1 MIIATKEEMFK
12 LAYTGLQNICR
23 QKKSGSI
30 HNINAIEFSYAK
42 GNKKNFPAILFVF
55 SPSKYYI
62 FAFDDGLIIEYIDN
76 KINVLDFKN
85 VNKEYDVNSN
95 QDVIDIIYAI
105 GGNVIKDYTAY
116 FAQTFFKK
124 KLTKTHSKYLSDNDK
139 NVINAFLNMRD
150 LSTNEIELLYKQV
163 SEILFLRSGN
173 LFINSSQL
181 ELDLTELDE
190 YYIISAKSINERKT
204 IYSNREYCKT
214 TDNIYK
220 TINQNL
226 LKFYDALDFKLTINN
241 DITNHISFNVAKIQC
256 RIPFFIPTLGRYI
269 DRSAGYSRI
278 FCVEERQKLN
288 WIVSTSDYSHYIWRK
303 SDLNS
308 NTDSFSHYIYLSPI
322 VIDQLNDTKLNID
335 PKLIYIVFGK
345 TSANKLVEK
354 INEHERAKV
363 LDALNKYN
371 TNIPTEDEFI
381 DEMRAIYTDLKKS
394 SQIQSYFHQKFIE
407 TFKLRFKK
415 HFEQEK
421 DIEVI

>member
-1 MIIATKEEMFK
+1 MIIANKEEMFK
-12 LAYTGLQNICR
+12 RAYTGLQNICK
-23 QKKSGSI
+23 QKKLGSI
-30 HNINAIEFSYAK
+30 HNINAIEFTYK
-42 GNKKNFPAILFVF
+42 KRNKTLPAILFVI

-85 VNKEYDVNSN
+85 INKEYDVNSN

-105 GGNVIKDYTAY
+105 GGSVINHYTVY

-139 NVINAFLNMRD
+139 SVIDAFLNIDD
-150 LSTNEIELLYKQV
+150 LSTSEIELLYKQV
-163 SEILFLRSGN
+163 SEILFLSSGN
-173 LFINSSQL
+173 LFIGSSQL

-204 IYSNREYCKT
+204 IYCNREYCKT
-214 TDNIYK
+214 IDNISK

-256 RIPFFIPTLGRYI
+256 RIPFFIPTLERYI

-335 PKLIYIVFGK
+335 PKLAYFVFGK
-345 TSANKLVEK
+345 ASANKLVEK

-363 LDALNKYN
+363 LEALNKYSA
-371 TNIPTEDEFI
+371 NIPTEDEFVN
-381 DEMRAIYTDLKKS
+381 EMRTLYKDLRKS
-394 SQIQSYFHQKFIE
+394 YQIQSYFHQKFTE

>member
-1 MIIATKEEMFK
+1 MVIANKEEMFK
-12 LAYTGLQNICR
+12 RAYTGLQNICR

-30 HNINAIEFSYAK
+30 HNINAIEFSYKK
-42 GNKKNFPAILFVF
+42 GNKAFPAILFVF

-85 VNKEYDVNSN
+85 INKEYDVNSN

-105 GGNVIKDYTAY
+105 GGSVINHYTAY

-124 KLTKTHSKYLSDNDK
+124 KLTKTHSKYLSNNDK
-139 NVINAFLNMRD
+139 SVIDAFLNMDD
-150 LSTNEIELLYKQV
+150 LSPSEIELLYKQV
-163 SEILFLRSGN
+163 SEILFLSSSN
-173 LFINSSQL
+173 LFISSSQL

-190 YYIISAKSINERKT
+190 YYIISAKSINDRKT

-214 TDNIYK
+214 TDNISK

-241 DITNHISFNVAKIQC
+241 DITNHISFNVAKIRC

-308 NTDSFSHYIYLSPI
+308 NTDSFSHYIYLSHI

>member
-1 MIIATKEEMFK
+1 MIIANKEEMFK
-12 LAYTGLQNICR
+12 RAYTGLQNICK
-23 QKKSGSI
+23 QKKLGSI
-30 HNINAIEFSYAK
+30 HNINAIEFTYK
-42 GNKKNFPAILFVF
+42 KRNKTLPAILFVI

-85 VNKEYDVNSN
+85 INKEYDVNSN

-105 GGNVIKDYTAY
+105 GGSVINHYTVY

-139 NVINAFLNMRD
+139 SVIDAFLNIDD
-150 LSTNEIELLYKQV
+150 LSTSEIELLYKQV
-163 SEILFLRSGN
+163 SDILFLSSGN
-173 LFINSSQL
+173 LFIGSSQL

-204 IYSNREYCKT
+204 IYCNREYCKT
-214 TDNIYK
+214 IDNISK

-241 DITNHISFNVAKIQC
+241 DITNHITFNVAKIQC
-256 RIPFFIPTLGRYI
+256 RSPFFIPTLERYI
-269 DRSAGYSRI
+269 ERSADYSRI

-288 WIVSTSDYSHYIWRK
+288 WIISISDYSHYIWRK

-308 NTDSFSHYIYLSPI
+308 NSNSFSNYIFLSPI
-322 VIDQLNDTKLNID
+322 AIEQLKDSQLNID
-335 PKLIYIVFGK
+335 PKLAYFVFGK
-345 TSANKLVEK
+345 ASANKLVEK

-363 LDALNKYN
+363 LEALNKYSA
-371 TNIPTEDEFI
+371 NIPTEDEFVN
-381 DEMRAIYTDLKKS
+381 EMRTLYKDLRKS
-394 SQIQSYFHQKFIE
+394 YQIQSYFHQKFTE

>member
-1 MIIATKEEMFK
+1 MIIASKEEMFK
-12 LAYTGLQNICR
+12 RAYTGLQNICR

-30 HNINAIEFSYAK
+30 HNINAIEFSYVK

-85 VNKEYDVNSN
+85 IDKEYDVNSN
-95 QDVIDIIYAI
+95 QDVLDIISAI
-105 GGNVIKDYTAY
+105 GGNVINDYTAY

-124 KLTKTHSKYLSDNDK
+124 KPTKTHSKYLSDNDK
-139 NVINAFLNMRD
+139 SVINAFLNMCD
-150 LSTNEIELLYKQV
+150 LSTSEIELLYKQV
-163 SEILFLRSGN
+163 SEILFLSSSN
-173 LFINSSQL
+173 LFISSSQL

-190 YYIISAKSINERKT
+190 YYIISAKSINDRKT

-214 TDNIYK
+214 TDNISK

-421 DIEVI
+421 EIEVI

>member
-1 MIIATKEEMFK
+1 MIIVNKEEMFK
-12 LAYTGLQNICR
+12 RAYTGLQNICK
-23 QKKSGSI
+23 QKKLGSI
-30 HNINAIEFSYAK
+30 HNINAIEFTYK
-42 GNKKNFPAILFVF
+42 KRNKTLPAILFVI

-62 FAFDDGLIIEYIDN
+62 FAFDEGLIIEYIDN

-85 VNKEYDVNSN
+85 INKEYDVNSN

-105 GGNVIKDYTAY
+105 GGSVINDYTAY

-139 NVINAFLNMRD
+139 SVINAFLNMGD
-150 LSTNEIELLYKQV
+150 LSNSKIELLYKQV

-214 TDNIYK
+214 TDNISK
-220 TINQNL
+220 TLNQNL
-226 LKFYDALDFKLTINN
+226 LKFYDSLDFNLTIKS
-241 DITNHISFNVAKIQC
+241 DITNHIIFNVAKIQC
-256 RIPFFIPTLGRYI
+256 RCPFFIPTLGRHI
-269 DRSAGYSRI
+269 ARSTDYSRI

-288 WIVSTSDYSHYIWRK
+288 WIASISDYSHYIWRK
-303 SDLNS
+303 SNLNS
-308 NTDSFSHYIYLSPI
+308 NSSSFSDYIFLSPI
-322 VIDQLNDTKLNID
+322 AIDQLNDAKLNID
-335 PKLIYIVFGK
+335 PKLVYVVFGK
-345 TSANKLVEK
+345 LSAKKLVEK

-363 LDALNKYN
+363 LDALNEYN
-371 TNIPTEDEFI
+371 ANIPTEDEFI
-381 DEMRAIYTDLKKS
+381 NEMRMLYKDLKKS
-394 SQIQSYFHQKFIE
+394 SEIQSYFHQKFNE
-407 TFKLRFKK
+407 TFKSRFKK

>member
-1 MIIATKEEMFK
+1 MIIANKEEMFK
-12 LAYTGLQNICR
+12 RAYTGLQNICK

-30 HNINAIEFSYAK
+30 HNINAIEFTYK
-42 GNKKNFPAILFVF
+42 KRNKTLPAILFVI

-62 FAFDDGLIIEYIDN
+62 FAFDEGLIIEYIDN

-85 VNKEYDVNSN
+85 INKEYDVNSN

-105 GGNVIKDYTAY
+105 GGSVINHYTVY

-139 NVINAFLNMRD
+139 SVIGAFLNMDD
-150 LSTNEIELLYKQV
+150 LSTSEIELLYKQV
-163 SEILFLRSGN
+163 SEILFLSSSN
-173 LFINSSQL
+173 LFISSSQL

-190 YYIISAKSINERKT
+190 YYIISAKSINDRKT

-214 TDNIYK
+214 TDNISK

-322 VIDQLNDTKLNID
+322 VIGQLNDTKLNID

-363 LDALNKYN
+363 LEALNKYSA
-371 TNIPTEDEFI
+371 NIPTEDEFVN
-381 DEMRAIYTDLKKS
+381 EMRTLYKDLRKS
-394 SQIQSYFHQKFIE
+394 YQIQSYFHQKFTE

>member
-105 GGNVIKDYTAY
+105 GSSVINHYTAY

-139 NVINAFLNMRD
+139 SVIDAFLNIDD
-150 LSTNEIELLYKQV
+150 LSTSEIELLYKQV
-163 SEILFLRSGN
+163 SEILFLSSGN
-173 LFINSSQL
+173 LFIGSSQL

-190 YYIISAKSINERKT
+190 YYIISVKSINERKT
-204 IYSNREYCKT
+204 IYCNREYCKT
-214 TDNIYK
+214 TDNISK

-226 LKFYDALDFKLTINN
+226 LNFYDALDFKLTINN
-241 DITNHISFNVAKIQC
+241 DITNHITFNVAKIQC
-256 RIPFFIPTLGRYI
+256 RSPFFIPTLGRYI
-269 DRSAGYSRI
+269 ERSADYSHI

-288 WIVSTSDYSHYIWRK
+288 WIISISDYSHYIWRK

-308 NTDSFSHYIYLSPI
+308 NSNSFSNYIFLSPI
-322 VIDQLNDTKLNID
+322 AIEQLKDSQLNID
-335 PKLIYIVFGK
+335 PKLAYFVFGK
-345 TSANKLVEK
+345 ASANKLVEK

-363 LDALNKYN
+363 LEALNKYSA
-371 TNIPTEDEFI
+371 NIPTEDEFVN
-381 DEMRAIYTDLKKS
+381 EMRTLYKDLRKS
-394 SQIQSYFHQKFIE
+394 YQIQSYFHQKFTE

-421 DIEVI
+421 EIEVI

>member
-1 MIIATKEEMFK
+1 MIIANKEEMFK
-12 LAYTGLQNICR
+12 RAYTGLQNICK
-23 QKKSGSI
+23 QKKLGSI
-30 HNINAIEFSYAK
+30 HNINAIEFTYK
-42 GNKKNFPAILFVF
+42 KRNKTLPAILFVI

-85 VNKEYDVNSN
+85 INKEYDVNSN

-105 GGNVIKDYTAY
+105 GGSVINHYTVY

-139 NVINAFLNMRD
+139 SVIGAFLNMDD
-150 LSTNEIELLYKQV
+150 LSTSEIELLYKQV
-163 SEILFLRSGN
+163 SEILFLSSSN
-173 LFINSSQL
+173 LFISSSQL

-190 YYIISAKSINERKT
+190 YYIISAKSINDRKT

-214 TDNIYK
+214 TDNISK

-322 VIDQLNDTKLNID
+322 VIGQLNDTKLNID

-363 LDALNKYN
+363 LEALNKYSA
-371 TNIPTEDEFI
+371 NIPTEDEFVN
-381 DEMRAIYTDLKKS
+381 EMRTLYKDLRKS
-394 SQIQSYFHQKFIE
+394 YQIQSYFHQKFTE

>member
-1 MIIATKEEMFK
+1 MIIANKEEMFK
-12 LAYTGLQNICR
+12 RAYTGLQNICK

-30 HNINAIEFSYAK
+30 HNINAIEFTYKKS
-42 GNKKNFPAILFVF
+42 NKNLPAILFVI

-85 VNKEYDVNSN
+85 INKEYDVNSN

-105 GGNVIKDYTAY
+105 GGSVINHYTAY

-139 NVINAFLNMRD
+139 SVIDAFLNMDD
-150 LSTNEIELLYKQV
+150 LSTSEIELLYKQV
-163 SEILFLRSGN
+163 SEILFLSSGN
-173 LFINSSQL
+173 LFISSSQL

-204 IYSNREYCKT
+204 IYRNREYCKT
-214 TDNIYK
+214 TDNISK

-256 RIPFFIPTLGRYI
+256 RIPFFIPTLERYI
-269 DRSAGYSRI
+269 ERSADYSRI

-288 WIVSTSDYSHYIWRK
+288 WIISISDYSHYIWRK

-308 NTDSFSHYIYLSPI
+308 NSNSFSNYIFLSPI
-322 VIDQLNDTKLNID
+322 AIEQLKDSQLNID
-335 PKLIYIVFGK
+335 PKLAYFVFGK
-345 TSANKLVEK
+345 ASANKLVEK

-363 LDALNKYN
+363 LEALNKYSA
-371 TNIPTEDEFI
+371 NIPTEDEFVN
-381 DEMRAIYTDLKKS
+381 EMRTLYKDLRKS
-394 SQIQSYFHQKFIE
+394 YQIQSYFHQKFTE

-421 DIEVI
+421 EIEVI

>member
-1 MIIATKEEMFK
+1 MFIASKEEMFK
-12 LAYTGLQNICR
+12 RAYTGLQNICR
-23 QKKSGSI
+23 QKKSSSI
-30 HNINAIEFSYAK
+30 HNINAIEFSYKK
-42 GNKKNFPAILFVF
+42 GNKKFTAILFVF

-85 VNKEYDVNSN
+85 IDKEYDVNSN
-95 QDVIDIIYAI
+95 QDVLDIISAI
-105 GGNVIKDYTAY
+105 SGNVINDYTAY

-124 KLTKTHSKYLSDNDK
+124 KPTKTHSKYLSDNDK
-139 NVINAFLNMRD
+139 SVIDAFLNIED
-150 LSTNEIELLYKQV
+150 LSTSEIELLYKQV
-163 SEILFLRSGN
+163 SEILFLSSGN
-173 LFINSSQL
+173 LFISSSQL

-190 YYIISAKSINERKT
+190 YYIISARSINERKT
-204 IYSNREYCKT
+204 IYCNREYCKT
-214 TDNIYK
+214 TDNISK

-241 DITNHISFNVAKIQC
+241 DITNHITFNVAKIQC
-256 RIPFFIPTLGRYI
+256 RSPFFIPTLERYI
-269 DRSAGYSRI
+269 ERSADYSRI

-288 WIVSTSDYSHYIWRK
+288 WIISISDYSHYIWRK

-308 NTDSFSHYIYLSPI
+308 NLNSFSNYIFLSPI
-322 VIDQLNDTKLNID
+322 AIEQLKDSQLNID
-335 PKLIYIVFGK
+335 PKLAYFVFGK
-345 TSANKLVEK
+345 ASANKLVEK

-363 LDALNKYN
+363 LEALNKYSA
-371 TNIPTEDEFI
+371 NIPTEDEFVN
-381 DEMRAIYTDLKKS
+381 EMRTLYKDLRKS
-394 SQIQSYFHQKFIE
+394 YQIQSYFHQKFTE

>member
-1 MIIATKEEMFK
+1 MIIANKEEMFK
-12 LAYTGLQNICR
+12 RAYTGLQNICK
-23 QKKSGSI
+23 QKNLGSI
-30 HNINAIEFSYAK
+30 HNINAIEFTYK
-42 GNKKNFPAILFVF
+42 KRNKTLPAILFVI

-85 VNKEYDVNSN
+85 INKEYDVNSN

-105 GGNVIKDYTAY
+105 GGSVINHYTAY

-139 NVINAFLNMRD
+139 SVIGAFLNMDD
-150 LSTNEIELLYKQV
+150 LSTSEIELLYKQV
-163 SEILFLRSGN
+163 SEILFLSSSN
-173 LFINSSQL
+173 LFISSSQL

-190 YYIISAKSINERKT
+190 YYIISAKSINDRKT

-214 TDNIYK
+214 TDNISK

-303 SDLNS
+303 RDLNS

-421 DIEVI
+421 EIEVI

>member
-1 MIIATKEEMFK
+1 MFIASKEEMFK
-12 LAYTGLQNICR
+12 RAYTGLQNICR
-23 QKKSGSI
+23 QKKSSSI
-30 HNINAIEFSYAK
+30 HNINAIEFSYKK
-42 GNKKNFPAILFVF
+42 GNKKFTAILFVF

-85 VNKEYDVNSN
+85 IDKEYDVNSN
-95 QDVIDIIYAI
+95 QDVLDIISAI
-105 GGNVIKDYTAY
+105 SGNVINDYTAY

-124 KLTKTHSKYLSDNDK
+124 KPTKTHSKYLSDNDK
-139 NVINAFLNMRD
+139 SVINAFLNMRD

-163 SEILFLRSGN
+163 SEILFLNSGN
-173 LFINSSQL
+173 LSINSSQL

-226 LKFYDALDFKLTINN
+226 LKFYDALNFNLMIKS
-241 DITNHISFNVAKIQC
+241 DITNHITFNVAKIQC
-256 RIPFFIPTLGRYI
+256 RCPFFIPTLDRYI
-269 DRSAGYSRI
+269 ERSDSYSRI
-278 FCVEERQKLN
+278 FCVEDRQKLN
-288 WIVSTSDYSHYIWRK
+288 WIVSISDYSHYIWRK

-308 NTDSFSHYIYLSPI
+308 NSNSFSNYIFLSPI
-322 VIDQLNDTKLNID
+322 AIEQLKDSQLNID
-335 PKLIYIVFGK
+335 PKLAYFVFGK
-345 TSANKLVEK
+345 ASANKLVEK
-354 INEHERAKV
+354 INENERTKV
-363 LDALNKYN
+363 FDALNKYN

-381 DEMRAIYTDLKKS
+381 DEMRTLYKDLKKS
-394 SQIQSYFHQKFIE
+394 SQIQSYFHQKFTE
-407 TFKLRFKK
+407 TFKSRFKK

>member
-1 MIIATKEEMFK
+1 MIIANKEEMFK
-12 LAYTGLQNICR
+12 RAYTGLQNTYGR
-23 QKKSGSI
+23 KKSGAI
-30 HNINAIEFSYAK
+30 CNLNAIEFSY
-42 GNKKNFPAILFVF
+42 KKDRKTLTAILFVI
-55 SPSKYYI
+55 SPSIYYI

-85 VNKEYDVNSN
+85 INKEYDVNSN

-105 GGNVIKDYTAY
+105 GGSVINHYTAY

-124 KLTKTHSKYLSDNDK
+124 KLTKTHSKYLNDNDK
-139 NVINAFLNMRD
+139 SIIDAFLNIGD
-150 LSTNEIELLYKQV
+150 LSTSEIELLYKQV
-163 SEILFLRSGN
+163 SEILFLSSGN
-173 LFINSSQL
+173 LFIGSSQL

-214 TDNIYK
+214 TDNISK

-241 DITNHISFNVAKIQC
+241 NITNHITFNVAKIQC
-256 RIPFFIPTLGRYI
+256 RSPFFIPTLERYI
-269 DRSAGYSRI
+269 ERSAGYSRI

-288 WIVSTSDYSHYIWRK
+288 WIISISDYSHYIWRK

-308 NTDSFSHYIYLSPI
+308 NSNSFSNYIFLSPI
-322 VIDQLNDTKLNID
+322 AIEQLKDSQLNID
-335 PKLIYIVFGK
+335 PKLAYIVFGK
-345 TSANKLVEK
+345 ASANKLVEK

-363 LDALNKYN
+363 LDALNEYN

-381 DEMRAIYTDLKKS
+381 DEMRTLYTNLKKS
-394 SQIQSYFHQKFIE
+394 SQIQSYFHQKFTE
-407 TFKLRFKK
+407 TFKSRFKK

-421 DIEVI
+421 EIEVI

>member
-1 MIIATKEEMFK
+1 MIITNKEEMFK
-12 LAYTGLQNICR
+12 RAYTGLQNICK

-30 HNINAIEFSYAK
+30 HNINAIEFTYKKS
-42 GNKKNFPAILFVF
+42 NKTLPAILFVI

-85 VNKEYDVNSN
+85 INKEYDVNSN

-105 GGNVIKDYTAY
+105 GGSVINYYTVY

-139 NVINAFLNMRD
+139 SVIGAFLNMDD
-150 LSTNEIELLYKQV
+150 LSTSEIELLYKQV
-163 SEILFLRSGN
+163 SEILFLSSSN
-173 LFINSSQL
+173 LFISSSQL

-190 YYIISAKSINERKT
+190 YYIISAKSINDRKT

-214 TDNIYK
+214 IDNISK

-241 DITNHISFNVAKIQC
+241 DITNHITFNVAKIQC
-256 RIPFFIPTLGRYI
+256 RIPFFIPTLERYI
-269 DRSAGYSRI
+269 ERSADYSRI

-288 WIVSTSDYSHYIWRK
+288 WIISISDYSHYIWRK

-308 NTDSFSHYIYLSPI
+308 NSNSFSNYIFLSPI
-322 VIDQLNDTKLNID
+322 AIEQLKDSQLNID
-335 PKLIYIVFGK
+335 PKLAYFVFGK
-345 TSANKLVEK
+345 ASANKLVEK

-363 LDALNKYN
+363 LEALNKYSA
-371 TNIPTEDEFI
+371 NIPTEDEFVN
-381 DEMRAIYTDLKKS
+381 EMRTLYKDLRKS
-394 SQIQSYFHQKFIE
+394 YQIQSYFHQKFTE

>member
-1 MIIATKEEMFK
+1 MIIANKEEMFK
-12 LAYTGLQNICR
+12 RAYTGLQNICK
-23 QKKSGSI
+23 QKKLGSI
-30 HNINAIEFSYAK
+30 HNINAIEFTYK
-42 GNKKNFPAILFVF
+42 KRNKTLPAILFVI

-85 VNKEYDVNSN
+85 INKEYDVNSN

-105 GGNVIKDYTAY
+105 GGSVINHYTAY

-139 NVINAFLNMRD
+139 SVIGAFLNMDD
-150 LSTNEIELLYKQV
+150 LSTSEIELLYKQV
-163 SEILFLRSGN
+163 SEILFLSSSN
-173 LFINSSQL
+173 LFISSSQL

-190 YYIISAKSINERKT
+190 YYIISAKSINDRKT

-214 TDNIYK
+214 TDNISK

-303 SDLNS
+303 RDLNS

-421 DIEVI
+421 EIEVI

>member
-1 MIIATKEEMFK
+1 MIISSKEEMFK
-12 LAYTGLQNICR
+12 RAYTGLQNICR

-30 HNINAIEFSYAK
+30 HNINAIEFSYKK
-42 GNKKNFPAILFVF
+42 GNKAFPAILFVF

-85 VNKEYDVNSN
+85 INKEYDVNSN
-95 QDVIDIIYAI
+95 QDVIDIIYTI
-105 GGNVIKDYTAY
+105 GGSVINHYTAY

-139 NVINAFLNMRD
+139 SVIDAFLNIED
-150 LSTNEIELLYKQV
+150 LSTSEIELLYKQV
-163 SEILFLRSGN
+163 SEILFLSSGN
-173 LFINSSQL
+173 LFISSSQL

-190 YYIISAKSINERKT
+190 YYIISARSINERKT
-204 IYSNREYCKT
+204 IYCNREYCKT
-214 TDNIYK
+214 TDNISK

-241 DITNHISFNVAKIQC
+241 DITNHITFNVAKIQC
-256 RIPFFIPTLGRYI
+256 RSPFFIPTLDRYI
-269 DRSAGYSRI
+269 ERSADYSRI

-288 WIVSTSDYSHYIWRK
+288 WIISISDYSHYIWRK

-308 NTDSFSHYIYLSPI
+308 NSNSFSNYIFLSPI
-322 VIDQLNDTKLNID
+322 AIEQLKDSQLNID
-335 PKLIYIVFGK
+335 PKLAYFVFGK
-345 TSANKLVEK
+345 ASANKLVEK

-363 LDALNKYN
+363 LEALNKYSA
-371 TNIPTEDEFI
+371 NIPTEDEFVN
-381 DEMRAIYTDLKKS
+381 EMRTLYKDLRKS
-394 SQIQSYFHQKFIE
+394 YQIQSYFHQKFTE

-421 DIEVI
+421 EIEVI

>member
-1 MIIATKEEMFK
+1 MIIANKEEMFK
-12 LAYTGLQNICR
+12 RAYTGLQNICK
-23 QKKSGSI
+23 QKKLGSI
-30 HNINAIEFSYAK
+30 HNINAIEFTYK
-42 GNKKNFPAILFVF
+42 KRNKTLPAILFVI

-85 VNKEYDVNSN
+85 INKEYDVNSN

-105 GGNVIKDYTAY
+105 GGSVINHYTAY

-139 NVINAFLNMRD
+139 SVIGAFLNMDD
-150 LSTNEIELLYKQV
+150 LSTSEIELLYKQV
-163 SEILFLRSGN
+163 SEILFLSSSN
-173 LFINSSQL
+173 LFISSSQL

-190 YYIISAKSINERKT
+190 YYIISAKSINDRKT

-214 TDNIYK
+214 TDNISK

-421 DIEVI
+421 EIEVI

>member
-1 MIIATKEEMFK
+1 MIIVNKEEMFK
-12 LAYTGLQNICR
+12 RAYTGLQNICK
-23 QKKSGSI
+23 QKKLGSI
-30 HNINAIEFSYAK
+30 HNINAIEFTYK
-42 GNKKNFPAILFVF
+42 KRNKTLPAILFVI

-85 VNKEYDVNSN
+85 INKEYDVNSN

-105 GGNVIKDYTAY
+105 GGSVINHYTAY

-139 NVINAFLNMRD
+139 SVIDAFLNIDD
-150 LSTNEIELLYKQV
+150 LSTSEIEFLYKQV
-163 SEILFLRSGN
+163 SEILFLSSGN
-173 LFINSSQL
+173 LFIGSSKL

-214 TDNIYK
+214 TDNISK
-220 TINQNL
+220 TLNQNL
-226 LKFYDALDFKLTINN
+226 LKFYGSLDFNLTIKS
-241 DITNHISFNVAKIQC
+241 DITNHITFNVAKIQC
-256 RIPFFIPTLGRYI
+256 RIPFFIPTLDRYI
-269 DRSAGYSRI
+269 ERSAGYSRI

-394 SQIQSYFHQKFIE
+394 SQIQSYFHQKFVE
-407 TFKLRFKK
+407 TFKSRFKK

-421 DIEVI
+421 EIEVI

>member
-1 MIIATKEEMFK
+1 MIIANKEEMFK
-12 LAYTGLQNICR
+12 RAYTGLQNICK
-23 QKKSGSI
+23 QKKLGSI
-30 HNINAIEFSYAK
+30 HNINAIEFTYK
-42 GNKKNFPAILFVF
+42 KRNKTLPAILFVI

-85 VNKEYDVNSN
+85 INKEYDVNSN

-105 GGNVIKDYTAY
+105 GGSVINHYTVY

-139 NVINAFLNMRD
+139 SVIGAFLNMDD
-150 LSTNEIELLYKQV
+150 LSTSEIELLYKQV
-163 SEILFLRSGN
+163 SEILFLSSSN
-173 LFINSSQL
+173 LFISSSQL

-190 YYIISAKSINERKT
+190 YYIISAKSINDRKT

-214 TDNIYK
+214 TDNISK

-256 RIPFFIPTLGRYI
+256 RIPFFIPTLERYI

-335 PKLIYIVFGK
+335 PKLAYFVFGK
-345 TSANKLVEK
+345 ASANKLVEK

-363 LDALNKYN
+363 LEALNKYSA
-371 TNIPTEDEFI
+371 NIPTEDEFVN
-381 DEMRAIYTDLKKS
+381 EMRTLYKDLRKS
-394 SQIQSYFHQKFIE
+394 YQIQSYFHQKFTE

>member
-1 MIIATKEEMFK
+1 MIIANKEEMFK
-12 LAYTGLQNICR
+12 RAYTGLQNICK
-23 QKKSGSI
+23 QKKLGSI
-30 HNINAIEFSYAK
+30 HNINAIEFTYK
-42 GNKKNFPAILFVF
+42 KRNKTLPAILFVI

-85 VNKEYDVNSN
+85 INKEYDVNSN

-105 GGNVIKDYTAY
+105 GGSVINHYTAY

-139 NVINAFLNMRD
+139 SVIDAFLNIGD
-150 LSTNEIELLYKQV
+150 LSTSEIELLYKQV
-163 SEILFLRSGN
+163 SEILFLSSGN
-173 LFINSSQL
+173 LFISSSQL

-204 IYSNREYCKT
+204 IYRNREYCKT
-214 TDNIYK
+214 TDNISK

-256 RIPFFIPTLGRYI
+256 RIPFFIPTLERYI
-269 DRSAGYSRI
+269 ERSADYSRI

-288 WIVSTSDYSHYIWRK
+288 WIISISDYSHYIWRK

-308 NTDSFSHYIYLSPI
+308 NSNSFSNYIFLSPI
-322 VIDQLNDTKLNID
+322 AIEQLKDSQLNID
-335 PKLIYIVFGK
+335 PKLAYFVFGK
-345 TSANKLVEK
+345 ASANKLVEK

-363 LDALNKYN
+363 LEALNKYSA
-371 TNIPTEDEFI
+371 NIPTEDEFVN
-381 DEMRAIYTDLKKS
+381 EMRTLYKDLRKS
-394 SQIQSYFHQKFIE
+394 YQIQSYFHQKFTE

>member
-1 MIIATKEEMFK
+1 MIIANKEEMFK
-12 LAYTGLQNICR
+12 RAYTGLQNICK
-23 QKKSGSI
+23 QKKLGSI
-30 HNINAIEFSYAK
+30 HNINAIEFTYK
-42 GNKKNFPAILFVF
+42 KRNKTLPAILFVI

-85 VNKEYDVNSN
+85 INKEYDVNSN

-105 GGNVIKDYTAY
+105 GGSVINHYTVY

-139 NVINAFLNMRD
+139 SVIDAFLNIDD
-150 LSTNEIELLYKQV
+150 LSTSEIELLYKQV
-163 SEILFLRSGN
+163 SEILFLSSGN
-173 LFINSSQL
+173 LFIGSSQL

-204 IYSNREYCKT
+204 IYCNREYCKT
-214 TDNIYK
+214 IDNISK

-241 DITNHISFNVAKIQC
+241 DITNHITFNVAKIQC
-256 RIPFFIPTLGRYI
+256 RSPFFIPTLERYI
-269 DRSAGYSRI
+269 ERSADYSRI

-288 WIVSTSDYSHYIWRK
+288 WIISISDYSHYIWRK

-308 NTDSFSHYIYLSPI
+308 NSNSFSNYIFLSPI
-322 VIDQLNDTKLNID
+322 AIEQLKDSQLNID
-335 PKLIYIVFGK
+335 PKLAYFVFGK
-345 TSANKLVEK
+345 ASANKLVEK

-363 LDALNKYN
+363 LEALNKYSA
-371 TNIPTEDEFI
+371 NIPTEDEFI
-381 DEMRAIYTDLKKS
+381 NEMRTLYKDLRKS
-394 SQIQSYFHQKFIE
+394 YQIQSYFHQKFTE

>member
-1 MIIATKEEMFK
+1 MIIANKEEMFK
-12 LAYTGLQNICR
+12 RAYTGLQNICK
-23 QKKSGSI
+23 QKKLGSI
-30 HNINAIEFSYAK
+30 HNINAIEFTYK
-42 GNKKNFPAILFVF
+42 KRNKTLPAILFVI

-85 VNKEYDVNSN
+85 INKEYDVNSN

-105 GGNVIKDYTAY
+105 GGSVINHYTVY

-139 NVINAFLNMRD
+139 SVIDAFLNIDD
-150 LSTNEIELLYKQV
+150 LSTSEIELLYKQV
-163 SEILFLRSGN
+163 SEILFLSSGN
-173 LFINSSQL
+173 LFIGSSQL

-204 IYSNREYCKT
+204 IYCNREYCKT
-214 TDNIYK
+214 IDNISK

-241 DITNHISFNVAKIQC
+241 DITNHITFNVAKIQC
-256 RIPFFIPTLGRYI
+256 RSPFFIPTLERYI
-269 DRSAGYSRI
+269 ERSADYSRI

-288 WIVSTSDYSHYIWRK
+288 WIISISDYSHYIWRK

-308 NTDSFSHYIYLSPI
+308 NSNSFSNYIFLSPI
-322 VIDQLNDTKLNID
+322 AIEQLKDSQLNID
-335 PKLIYIVFGK
+335 PKLAYFVFGK
-345 TSANKLVEK
+345 ASANKLVEK

-363 LDALNKYN
+363 LEALNKYSA
-371 TNIPTEDEFI
+371 NIPTEDEFVN
-381 DEMRAIYTDLKKS
+381 EMRTLYKDLRKS
-394 SQIQSYFHQKFIE
+394 YQIQSYFHQKFTE

>member
-1 MIIATKEEMFK
+1 MFIASKEEMFK
-12 LAYTGLQNICR
+12 RAYTGLQNICR

-30 HNINAIEFSYAK
+30 HNINAIEFSYVK

-85 VNKEYDVNSN
+85 IDKEYDVNSN
-95 QDVIDIIYAI
+95 QDVLDIISAI
-105 GGNVIKDYTAY
+105 GGNVINDYTAY

-124 KLTKTHSKYLSDNDK
+124 KPTKTHSKYLSDNDK
-139 NVINAFLNMRD
+139 SVINAFLNMRD

-163 SEILFLRSGN
+163 SEVLFLNSGN
-173 LFINSSQL
+173 LSINSSQL

-226 LKFYDALDFKLTINN
+226 LKFYDALNFNLMIKS
-241 DITNHISFNVAKIQC
+241 DITNHIAFNVAKIQC
-256 RIPFFIPTLGRYI
+256 RCPFFIPTLGRYI
-269 DRSAGYSRI
+269 ERSDGYSRI
-278 FCVEERQKLN
+278 FCVEDRQKLN
-288 WIVSTSDYSHYIWRK
+288 WIISISDYSRYIWRK

-308 NTDSFSHYIYLSPI
+308 NLNSFSNYIFLSPI
-322 VIDQLNDTKLNID
+322 AIEQLKDSQLNID
-335 PKLIYIVFGK
+335 PKLAYIVFGK
-345 TSANKLVEK
+345 ASANKLVEK
-354 INEHERAKV
+354 INEYERAKV
-363 LDALNKYN
+363 LDALNEYN
-371 TNIPTEDEFI
+371 ANIPTEDEFI
-381 DEMRAIYTDLKKS
+381 GEMRILYKDLKKS
-394 SQIQSYFHQKFIE
+394 SQIQSYFHQKFTE
-407 TFKLRFKK
+407 TFKSRFKK

-421 DIEVI
+421 EIEVI

>member
-1 MIIATKEEMFK
+1 MIITSKEEMFK
-12 LAYTGLQNICR
+12 RAYTGLQNICR

-30 HNINAIEFSYAK
+30 HNINAIEFSYKK
-42 GNKKNFPAILFVF
+42 GNKAFPAILFVF

-85 VNKEYDVNSN
+85 INKEYDVNSN

-105 GGNVIKDYTAY
+105 GGSVINHYTAY

-124 KLTKTHSKYLSDNDK
+124 KPTKTHSKYLSDNDK
-139 NVINAFLNMRD
+139 SVINAFLNMRD

-163 SEILFLRSGN
+163 SEVLFLNSGN
-173 LFINSSQL
+173 LSINSSQL

-226 LKFYDALDFKLTINN
+226 LKFYDALNFNLMIKS
-241 DITNHISFNVAKIQC
+241 DITNHITFNVAKIQC
-256 RIPFFIPTLGRYI
+256 RCPFFIPTLGRYI
-269 DRSAGYSRI
+269 ERSDGYSRI
-278 FCVEERQKLN
+278 FCVEDRQKLN
-288 WIVSTSDYSHYIWRK
+288 WIISISDYSRYIWRK

-308 NTDSFSHYIYLSPI
+308 NLNSFSNYIFLSPI
-322 VIDQLNDTKLNID
+322 AIEQLKDSQLNID
-335 PKLIYIVFGK
+335 PKLAYIVFGK
-345 TSANKLVEK
+345 ASANKLVEK
-354 INEHERAKV
+354 INEYERAKV
-363 LDALNKYN
+363 LDALNEYN
-371 TNIPTEDEFI
+371 ANIPTEDEFI
-381 DEMRAIYTDLKKS
+381 GEMRILYKDLKKS
-394 SQIQSYFHQKFIE
+394 SQIQSYFHQKFTE
-407 TFKLRFKK
+407 TFKSRFKK

-421 DIEVI
+421 EIEVI

>member
-1 MIIATKEEMFK
+1 MRLVVA
-12 LAYTGLQNICR
+12 L
-23 QKKSGSI
+23 
-30 HNINAIEFSYAK
+30 
-42 GNKKNFPAILFVF
+42 
-55 SPSKYYI
+55 
-62 FAFDDGLIIEYIDN
+62 LIITLLISL
-76 KINVLDFKN
+76 KH
-85 VNKEYDVNSN
+85 
-95 QDVIDIIYAI
+95 
-105 GGNVIKDYTAY
+105 
-116 FAQTFFKK
+116 FFKK

-139 NVINAFLNMRD
+139 SVIGAFLNMDD
-150 LSTNEIELLYKQV
+150 LSTSEIELLYKQV
-163 SEILFLRSGN
+163 SEILFLSSSN
-173 LFINSSQL
+173 LFISSSQL

-190 YYIISAKSINERKT
+190 YYIISAKSINDRKT

-214 TDNIYK
+214 TDNISK

-421 DIEVI
+421 EIEVI

>member
-1 MIIATKEEMFK
+1 MIIANKEEMFK
-12 LAYTGLQNICR
+12 RAYTGLQNICK
-23 QKKSGSI
+23 QKKLGSI
-30 HNINAIEFSYAK
+30 HNINAIEFTYK
-42 GNKKNFPAILFVF
+42 KRNKTLPAILFVI

-226 LKFYDALDFKLTINN
+226 LKFYDSLDFNLTIKS
-241 DITNHISFNVAKIQC
+241 DITNHIIFNVAKIQC
-256 RIPFFIPTLGRYI
+256 RCPFFIPTLGRYI
-269 DRSAGYSRI
+269 ERSDGSSCI
-278 FCVEERQKLN
+278 FCVEDRQKLN
-288 WIVSTSDYSHYIWRK
+288 WIVEISDYSHYIWRK
-303 SDLNS
+303 NDLNS
-308 NTDSFSHYIYLSPI
+308 NSNSFSNYIFLSPI
-322 VIDQLNDTKLNID
+322 AIEQLKDAQLNID
-335 PKLIYIVFGK
+335 PKLVYVVFGK
-345 TSANKLVEK
+345 ASANKLVEK
-354 INEHERAKV
+354 INENERAKV

-381 DEMRAIYTDLKKS
+381 DEMRTLYTDLKKS
-394 SQIQSYFHQKFIE
+394 YQIQSYFHQKFTE
-407 TFKLRFKK
+407 SFKLRFKK

-421 DIEVI
+421 EIEVI

>member
-1 MIIATKEEMFK
+1 MIIANKEEMFK
-12 LAYTGLQNICR
+12 RAYTGLQNICK
-23 QKKSGSI
+23 QKKLGSI
-30 HNINAIEFSYAK
+30 QFTYK
-42 GNKKNFPAILFVF
+42 KRNKTLPAILFVI

-85 VNKEYDVNSN
+85 INKEYDVNSN

-105 GGNVIKDYTAY
+105 GGSVINHYTVY

-139 NVINAFLNMRD
+139 SVIGAFLNMDD
-150 LSTNEIELLYKQV
+150 LSTSEIELLYKQV
-163 SEILFLRSGN
+163 SEILFLSSSN
-173 LFINSSQL
+173 LFISSSQL

-190 YYIISAKSINERKT
+190 YYIISAKSINDRKT

-214 TDNIYK
+214 TDNISK

-322 VIDQLNDTKLNID
+322 VIGQLNDTKLNID

-363 LDALNKYN
+363 LEALNKYSA
-371 TNIPTEDEFI
+371 NIPTEDEFVN
-381 DEMRAIYTDLKKS
+381 EMRTLYKDLRKS
-394 SQIQSYFHQKFIE
+394 YQIQSYFHQKFTE

>member
-1 MIIATKEEMFK
+1 MIIANKEEMFK
-12 LAYTGLQNICR
+12 RAYTGLQNICK
-23 QKKSGSI
+23 QKKLGSI
-30 HNINAIEFSYAK
+30 HNINAIEFTYK
-42 GNKKNFPAILFVF
+42 KRNKTLPAILFVI

-85 VNKEYDVNSN
+85 INKEYDVNSN

-105 GGNVIKDYTAY
+105 GGSVINHYTAY

-139 NVINAFLNMRD
+139 SVIGAFLNMDD
-150 LSTNEIELLYKQV
+150 LSTSEIELLYKQV
-163 SEILFLRSGN
+163 SEILFLSSSN
-173 LFINSSQL
+173 LFISSSQL

-190 YYIISAKSINERKT
+190 YYIISAKSINDRKT

-214 TDNIYK
+214 TDNISK

-394 SQIQSYFHQKFIE
+394 SQIQSYFHQKFVE
-407 TFKLRFKK
+407 TFKSRFKK

-421 DIEVI
+421 EIEVI

>member
-1 MIIATKEEMFK
+1 MIIANKEEMFK
-12 LAYTGLQNICR
+12 RAYTGLQNICK
-23 QKKSGSI
+23 QKKLGSI
-30 HNINAIEFSYAK
+30 HNINAIEFTYK
-42 GNKKNFPAILFVF
+42 KRNKTLPAILFVI

-85 VNKEYDVNSN
+85 INKEYNVNSN

-105 GGNVIKDYTAY
+105 GGSVINHYTVY

-139 NVINAFLNMRD
+139 NVIDAFLNIDD
-150 LSTNEIELLYKQV
+150 LSTSEIELLYKQV
-163 SEILFLRSGN
+163 SEILFLSSGN
-173 LFINSSQL
+173 LFIGSSQL

-204 IYSNREYCKT
+204 IYCNREYCKT
-214 TDNIYK
+214 IDNISK

-241 DITNHISFNVAKIQC
+241 DITNHITFNVAKIQC
-256 RIPFFIPTLGRYI
+256 RSPFFIPTLERYI
-269 DRSAGYSRI
+269 ERSADYSRI

-288 WIVSTSDYSHYIWRK
+288 WIISISDYSHYIWRK

-308 NTDSFSHYIYLSPI
+308 NSNSFSNYIFLSPI
-322 VIDQLNDTKLNID
+322 AIEQLKDSQLNID
-335 PKLIYIVFGK
+335 PKLAYFVFGK
-345 TSANKLVEK
+345 ASANKLVEK

-363 LDALNKYN
+363 LEALNKYSA
-371 TNIPTEDEFI
+371 NIPTEDEFVN
-381 DEMRAIYTDLKKS
+381 EMRTLYKDLRKS
-394 SQIQSYFHQKFIE
+394 YQIQSYFHQKFTE

>member
-1 MIIATKEEMFK
+1 MFIASKEEMFK
-12 LAYTGLQNICR
+12 RAYTGLQNICR
-23 QKKSGSI
+23 QKKSSSI
-30 HNINAIEFSYAK
+30 HNINAIEFSYKK
-42 GNKKNFPAILFVF
+42 GNKKFTAILFVF

-85 VNKEYDVNSN
+85 IDKEYDVNSN
-95 QDVIDIIYAI
+95 QDVLDIISAI
-105 GGNVIKDYTAY
+105 SGNVINDYTAY

-124 KLTKTHSKYLSDNDK
+124 KPTKTHSKYLSDNDK
-139 NVINAFLNMRD
+139 SVINAFLNMRD

-163 SEILFLRSGN
+163 SEILFLNSGN
-173 LFINSSQL
+173 LSINSSQL

-226 LKFYDALDFKLTINN
+226 LKFYDALNFNLMIKS
-241 DITNHISFNVAKIQC
+241 DITNHITFNVAKIQC
-256 RIPFFIPTLGRYI
+256 RCPFFIPTLDRYI
-269 DRSAGYSRI
+269 ERPDSYSRI
-278 FCVEERQKLN
+278 FCVERGQKLN
-288 WIVSTSDYSHYIWRK
+288 WITAISDYSHYIWRT
-303 SDLNS
+303 SNLNS
-308 NTDSFSHYIYLSPI
+308 NSNSFSNYIFLSPI
-322 VIDQLNDTKLNID
+322 AIEQLKDTQLNID
-335 PKLIYIVFGK
+335 PKLAYVVFGK
-345 TSANKLVEK
+345 ASADKLVEK
-354 INEHERAKV
+354 INENERAKV
-363 LDALNKYN
+363 LDALNEYN

-381 DEMRAIYTDLKKS
+381 DEMRTLYTNLKKS
-394 SQIQSYFHQKFIE
+394 SQIQSYFHQKFNE
-407 TFKLRFKK
+407 TFKSRFKK

>member
-1 MIIATKEEMFK
+1 MIISSKEEMFK
-12 LAYTGLQNICR
+12 RAYTGLQNICR

-30 HNINAIEFSYAK
+30 HNINAIEFSYKK
-42 GNKKNFPAILFVF
+42 GNKAFPAILFVF

-85 VNKEYDVNSN
+85 INKEYDVNSN
-95 QDVIDIIYAI
+95 QDVIDIIYTI
-105 GGNVIKDYTAY
+105 GGSVINHYTAY

-139 NVINAFLNMRD
+139 SVIDAFLNIED
-150 LSTNEIELLYKQV
+150 LSTSEIELLYKQV
-163 SEILFLRSGN
+163 SEILFLSSGN
-173 LFINSSQL
+173 LFISSSQL

-190 YYIISAKSINERKT
+190 YYIISARSINERKT
-204 IYSNREYCKT
+204 IYCNREYCKT
-214 TDNIYK
+214 TDNISK

-241 DITNHISFNVAKIQC
+241 DITNHITFNVAKIQC
-256 RIPFFIPTLGRYI
+256 RSPFFIPTLERYI
-269 DRSAGYSRI
+269 ERSADYSRI

-288 WIVSTSDYSHYIWRK
+288 WIISISDYSHYIWRK

-308 NTDSFSHYIYLSPI
+308 NSNSFSNYIFLSPI
-322 VIDQLNDTKLNID
+322 AIEQLKDSQLNID
-335 PKLIYIVFGK
+335 PKLAYFVFGK
-345 TSANKLVEK
+345 ASANKLVEK

-363 LDALNKYN
+363 LEALNKYSA
-371 TNIPTEDEFI
+371 NIPTEDEFVN
-381 DEMRAIYTDLKKS
+381 EMRTLYKDLRKS
-394 SQIQSYFHQKFIE
+394 YQIQSYFHQKFTE